1 MNQQESEILKE
12 SSKEVN
18 EYLERS
24 IPVLEGLLVPLRAGR
39 NVEPI
44 SSLASAADGL
54 GGLVQYAS
62 SARKLLD
69 SANADLA
76 NAFHHFE
83 SRLAAA
89 LEPMV
94 AGMDAQDA
102 VLVADVVEYEL
113 IPALKELQSAV
124 GDVLSQSNI
133 H

>member
-18 EYLERS
+18 EYLERA
-24 IPVLEGLLVPLRAGR
+24 IPVLEGLLVPLREGR
-39 NVEPI
+39 SVEPI

-62 SARKLLD
+62 SARTLLE
-69 SANADLA
+69 SYNADLA
-76 NAFHHFE
+76 DAFYNFE
-83 SRLAAA
+83 SRLGAA
-89 LEPMV
+89 LEPLV

-102 VLVADVVEYEL
+102 VLVADIVEYEL

-124 GDVLSQSNI
+124 RDVLGQSNI